1 MKQQLPTGIPCIP
14 FPSLS
19 ASSPLWALARV
30 LILANVDAHS
40 SNPASSKEAVSHADS
55 NQGQPGKA
63 SRNAAPFN
71 LTIVSLSTPLGRLS
85 PAQPSPPCRLP
96 AVSGVTA
103 GSAVGGSWEFV
114 RATRE

>member
-1 MKQQLPTGIPCIP
+1 
-14 FPSLS
+14 
-19 ASSPLWALARV
+19 LARV

-71 LTIVSLSTPLGRLS
+71 LTIVSPFDS
-85 PAQPSPPCRLP
+85 AQPSPPCSVASRFLCHGGKRLCLGDLCAP
-96 AVSGVTA
+96 LERVV
-103 GSAVGGSWEFV
+103 
-114 RATRE
+114 